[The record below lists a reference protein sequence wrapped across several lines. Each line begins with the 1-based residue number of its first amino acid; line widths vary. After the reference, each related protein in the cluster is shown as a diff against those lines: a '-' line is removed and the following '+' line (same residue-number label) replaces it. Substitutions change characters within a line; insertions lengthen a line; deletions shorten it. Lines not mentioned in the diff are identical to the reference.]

1 MNVDTT
7 QARVCDLQSSLAL
20 ITQFRCVAFAPRS
33 LISWFKTTAV
43 RQMAEITGLPP
54 AAVTKTQT
62 AAATVVSAVIWA
74 SLSARSLSQRAIFV
88 ARHGEKPL
96 KDSSM
101 KDTANSSVSV

>member
-7 QARVCDLQSSLAL
+7 QARVCELQSSLAL

-33 LISWFKTTAV
+33 FISCCMITAL
-43 RQMAEITGLPP
+43 RQMAETMGLPP
-54 AAVTKTQT
+54 AAVAKTQT
-62 AAATVVSAVIWA
+62 AAATVLSAVIWA

-96 KDSSM
+96 KDSSI